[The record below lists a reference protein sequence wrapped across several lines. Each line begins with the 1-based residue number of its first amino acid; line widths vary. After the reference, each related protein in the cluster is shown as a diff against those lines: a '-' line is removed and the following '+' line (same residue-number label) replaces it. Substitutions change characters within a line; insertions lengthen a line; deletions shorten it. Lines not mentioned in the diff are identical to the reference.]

1 MITSHEVAGAT
12 PTSVAEDDVVLKDLP
27 NPLYSQHSTN
37 TLTPAEYE
45 VPQQQEKQSGALA
58 NPTYGMADPG
68 EPNEDPVSI
77 PMYGLTSP
85 QHGAATVNASND
97 HMYSEVAAQREG
109 HIYDVPA
116 KD

>member
-12 PTSVAEDDVVLKDLP
+12 PTSVVEDDVVLKDLP

-45 VPQQQEKQSGALA
+45 VPQQQAEQPETLS
-58 NPTYGMADPG
+58 NPAYGMAEPG

-85 QHGAATVNASND
+85 QHGAAAVNASND
-97 HMYSEVAAQREG
+97 HVYSEVAAQREG

>member
-45 VPQQQEKQSGALA
+45 VPQQQAEQPETLS
-58 NPTYGMADPG
+58 NPTYGMAEPG

-85 QHGAATVNASND
+85 QHGAAAVNASND
-97 HMYSEVAAQREG
+97 HVYSEVAAQREG

>member
-1 MITSHEVAGAT
+1 VAGAT

-27 NPLYSQHSTN
+27 NLLYSQHSTN

-45 VPQQQEKQSGALA
+45 VPQQQVKQPGLSVK
-58 NPTYGMADPG
+58 PTYGMTEPG

-85 QHGAATVNASND
+85 QHGAAAVNASND
-97 HMYSEVAAQREG
+97 HVYSEVAAQRED